1 MTFPALPAK
10 WALITGASGGLGAE
24 FARQLACQGAHLVL
38 TARNQAKLET
48 LAQELRQQYGVR
60 VEVLACDLGVPQAV
74 AQLCT
79 ELETRDLQIEILINN
94 AGMAL
99 AGDFL
104 DTSWEDSATLLQL
117 NLLALTQLTR
127 LLAAPMVQRGRGWI
141 LQVASLGAYVP
152 CPGYA
157 VYAASKAFVLHFGEA
172 LHHEL
177 RGTGVQCC
185 VLAPGV
191 TATGFMQAEAVE
203 TAYTRRM
210 VMEATTVVE
219 IGLSALFAGRASVV
233 PGRLNRLSVLGL
245 RLLSRRRATALAARS
260 MDSPPRA

>member
-1 MTFPALPAK
+1 M
-10 WALITGASGGLGAE
+10 
-24 FARQLACQGAHLVL
+24 L
-38 TARNQAKLET
+38 TARNQAKLDT
-48 LAQELRQQYGVR
+48 LAQELRQQYGVC
-60 VEVLACDLGVPQAV
+60 VEVLACDLGQPQAA

-79 ELETRDLQIEILINN
+79 ELQARDLRIDILINN

-99 AGDFL
+99 AGEFL
-104 DTSWEDSATLLQL
+104 ETPWEDSETLLHL
-117 NLLALTQLTR
+117 NLLALAQLTR
-127 LLAAPMVQRGRGWI
+127 LLAAPMVQCGRGWI

-210 VMEATTVVE
+210 TMDAASVAQ

-245 RLLSRRRATALAARS
+245 RLLSRRWATALAARS
-260 MDSPPRA
+260 MEQPSAQPPRGSA